1 MSNENNNGVIDFGG
15 STFVSENE
23 GNATNPISQDS
34 TSNVASNINVD
45 DIFGSW
51 DNSNTQSNATPVSN
65 DYNNSNINFNSDNSK
80 EEGKVTPPNVSDIFG
95 TGASDSQVND
105 ISTSSV
111 SGEAM
116 DNSELTK
123 LAMDAFAG
131 LTSNGVS
138 LGSQDQENGSDSVS
152 NVVSQ
157 TEVVT
162 GILEPDASN
171 PLKSENPTVSANPVN
186 APVQS
191 EGESS
196 VTSENPDYMAAFANP
211 FANLKSNQDQVPQSP
226 METTPVNT
234 ETKDMNVQNPNQVVT
249 DGAASLENVSGVV
262 PVVGTDGSDLPSS
275 SLENEESAS
284 SSNVIGDFNGFS
296 DTGSNLENKGLEN
309 ASSEENSP
317 TANFETVSENNS
329 MTSNL
334 TNANSLDAVPTFD
347 NQPNGEFN
355 TVPPVAS
362 TVDNQA
368 MSNIPDGFNNQFATQ
383 SPEVGA
389 LNPLNT
395 QTEANAQ
402 IQAAP
407 VSNAGVLDNQV
418 AVSVSAN
425 TESAAP
431 SFDSTVAPDFN
442 NGNLVNPDM
451 GTFDSQSNVAPT
463 VTPATVDIQPVSS
476 DFSHPA
482 PLENTVSSDFN
493 TNNPSSSDFN
503 GVTLENQGQP
513 DFNNSNVSSF
523 DNGNLVNPGMETFNP
538 QGNGGQEEVP
548 NGIEVQPVTNGN
560 SQPTLLENTVNSD
573 FNANNQVSTDFNTGF
588 NQEINNQIS
597 NNSTLNNQV
606 ANTSDNG
613 SGTLNNNSTTD
624 NTVISPEANSNLQ
637 QALSTPTNNI
647 SLDNSISVGSIP
659 NSQVVAPTVTESNQ
673 EGSQVPAKK
682 QGKVSIPIVMLII
695 IIVFS
700 VGIIVLRRN
709 ELMDFFQ
716 TLMKK

>member
-1 MSNENNNGVIDFGG
+1 MSNENNNGVIDFGD
-15 STFVSENE
+15 SNFVSENKV
-23 GNATNPISQDS
+23 NATNPISQDS

-65 DYNNSNINFNSDNSK
+65 DYNNSNINFNNDNSK
-80 EEGKVTPPNVSDIFG
+80 EEGKVTPPDVSDIFG
-95 TGASDSQVND
+95 AGASDSQVND
-105 ISTSSV
+105 ISIPGV
-111 SGEAM
+111 GEKSG

-138 LGSQDQENGSDSVS
+138 LESQAQETS
-152 NVVSQ
+152 
-157 TEVVT
+157 
-162 GILEPDASN
+162 
-171 PLKSENPTVSANPVN
+171 TVSSRESNF
-186 APVQS
+186 PVQS
-191 EGESS
+191 TVESS
-196 VTSENPDYMAAFANP
+196 AESENSDYMTAFANP

-234 ETKDMNVQNPNQVVT
+234 KTEDMNVQNPNQVVT
-249 DGAASLENVSGVV
+249 DEPASLENVSGVA

-284 SSNVIGDFNGFS
+284 SSNVVGDFNGFS

-317 TANFETVSENNS
+317 TATFETVSENNG

-334 TNANSLDAVPTFD
+334 TNANPLDVAPTFD

-355 TVPPVAS
+355 TVPPVAPAI
-362 TVDNQA
+362 DNQA

-383 SPEVGA
+383 SPEAGA

-395 QTEANAQ
+395 QTEANAETQ
-402 IQAAP
+402 VAP
-407 VSNAGVLDNQV
+407 VSLVGVSDNQV
-418 AVSVSAN
+418 VAGVSAN

-431 SFDSTVAPDFN
+431 SFDSTVVPDFN
-442 NGNLVNPDM
+442 NGNLVNPDT
-451 GTFDSQSNVAPT
+451 GTFTSQSNAAPT
-463 VTPATVDIQPVSS
+463 VTPAPVDIQPVPNNF
-476 DFSHPA
+476 DQPT
-482 PLENTVSSDFN
+482 PLENAVSSDFKA
-493 TNNPSSSDFN
+493 NNQSSSDFN
-503 GVTLENQGQP
+503 GVTSENQGQP
-513 DFNNSNVSSF
+513 NFNNSNVSSF
-523 DNGNLVNPGMETFNP
+523 DNGNLVNPDIGTFASHSNAAP
-538 QGNGGQEEVP
+538 TVTPATVDIQPVP
-548 NGIEVQPVTNGN
+548 NSFDQSTP
-560 SQPTLLENTVNSD
+560 LENAVSSD
-573 FNANNQVSTDFNTGF
+573 FNANNQASTNFNTGF
-588 NQEINNQIS
+588 NPEINNQIS

-606 ANTSDNG
+606 ANASDNG
-613 SGTLNNNSTTD
+613 SGTLNNNTTTD

-637 QALSTPTNNI
+637 QVLSTPTSNV

-659 NSQVVAPTVTESNQ
+659 NSQVIAPTVTDSNQ
-673 EGSQVPAKK
+673 ENGKVPAKK

-700 VGIIVLRRN
+700 VGIIILRRN